1 MRGGSGDDIFIF
13 KGIGTNN
20 QESTVGKADLIED
33 FDSASGDLMV
43 IFTATPFVTV
53 LPEGEAFRGRGGD
66 PTGDTDVEVRWERV
80 GKNALL
86 QVDFGLDQK
95 ADMEITLL
103 GVQSL
108 NAGDFAWEI

>member
-1 MRGGSGDDIFIF
+1 MGVLHQCQRNDG
-13 KGIGTNN
+13 
-20 QESTVGKADLIED
+20 
-33 FDSASGDLMV
+33 ASILV
-43 IFTATPFVTV
+43 ARPIASFVTV
-53 LPEGEAFRGRGGD
+53 LPEGEAFRGGSGD

-95 ADMEITLL
+95 ADMEISLL